1 MVSEKNKEQLIEL
14 FSEELIQKRTKELAE
29 QINISFEKNE
39 ELVVVAVLAG
49 SILFASDLVK
59 RLKMPVQLEFVRL
72 SSYGNDLKTSG
83 KVKPV
88 DLTLPSLEGKNVLI
102 VEDIVDSGFTAEFII
117 NYLKLQHSAASVKFA
132 ALLNKTCARKVPVH
146 VDFSGFEIDDK
157 FVVGY
162 GMDFKG
168 YYRNLPYISYFPQEN
183 DAG

>member
-1 MVSEKNKEQLIEL
+1 MITGKNKNDLVEL
-14 FSEELIQKRTKELAE
+14 FSENAIQQRIQELAGG
-29 QINISFEKNE
+29 INHAFSQKE

-59 RLKMPVQLEFVRL
+59 RLTMPVQLEFVRL
-72 SSYGNDLKTSG
+72 SSYGNDIKTCG

-102 VEDIVDSGFTAEFII
+102 VEDIVDSGLTARFITDYI
-117 NYLKLQHSAASVKFA
+117 KFQHKAGTIKFA
-132 ALLNKTCARKVPVH
+132 TLLDKTCARKTDVI

-168 YYRNLPYISYFPQEN
+168 YYRNLPYIGYFPQR
-183 DAG
+183 

>member
-1 MVSEKNKEQLIEL
+1 MIMIIEKKKSELIEL
-14 FSEELIQKRTKELAE
+14 FSEETIQQRIKEVAE
-29 QINISFEKNE
+29 QINNSFSQEK

-72 SSYGNDLKTSG
+72 SSYGNEQQTSG

-88 DLTLPSLEGKNVLI
+88 DLTLPSLENKNVLI
-102 VEDIVDSGFTAEFII
+102 VEDIVDSGLTAKFITDYLKFQHKTAEI
-117 NYLKLQHSAASVKFA
+117 KFVT
-132 ALLNKTCARKVPVH
+132 LLDKTCARKEQVK
-146 VDFSGFEIDDK
+146 VDFRGFEIDDK

-168 YYRNLPYISYFPQEN
+168 YYRNLPYIGYFPQ
-183 DAG
+183 

>member
-1 MVSEKNKEQLIEL
+1 MIIEKNKSDLIEL
-14 FSEELIQKRTKELAE
+14 FSEEVIQKRIKEIAE
-29 QINISFEKNE
+29 EINNSFPQDE

-72 SSYGNDLKTSG
+72 SSYGAEQQTSG

-102 VEDIVDSGFTAEFII
+102 VEDIVDSGLTAKFITD
-117 NYLKLQHSAASVKFA
+117 YLRLQHKTADTKFA
-132 ALLNKTCARKVPVH
+132 TLLDKTCARKEPVK
-146 VDFSGFEIDDK
+146 VDFRGFEIDDK

-168 YYRNLPYISYFPQEN
+168 YYRNLPYIGYFPQ
-183 DAG
+183 

>member
-1 MVSEKNKEQLIEL
+1 MAIGTDKTNLIEL
-14 FSEELIQKRTKELAE
+14 FSENAIQQRIQELAE
-29 QINISFEKNE
+29 QINSSFSAENE
-39 ELVVVAVLAG
+39 VVVVAVLAG

-72 SSYGNDLKTSG
+72 SSYGNDVKTSG

-102 VEDIVDSGFTAEFII
+102 VEDIVDSGLTAKFIVD
-117 NYLKLQHSAASVKFA
+117 YLQLQHKAASIRFA
-132 ALLNKTCARKVPVH
+132 TLLNKTCARKVPVN

-168 YYRNLPYISYFPQEN
+168 YYRNLPYIGYFPQEE
-183 DAG
+183 DV